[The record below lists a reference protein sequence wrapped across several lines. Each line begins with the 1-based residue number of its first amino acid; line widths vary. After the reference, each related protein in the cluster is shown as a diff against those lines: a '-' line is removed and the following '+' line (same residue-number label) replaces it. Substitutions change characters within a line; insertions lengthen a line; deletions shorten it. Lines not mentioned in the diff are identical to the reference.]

1 MLSMDV
7 DLFKWCDNKEWSK
20 VREYL
25 SSDAETKEDKKF
37 NVRHYTDF
45 MYRHYGT
52 CLHLACRS
60 DDAPAPDDIIQALID
75 IGGKEFVMKVDVY
88 DKTALHWVCYRN
100 WSGASYNP
108 SYNIIKMLIEVGG
121 NDLVMAQ
128 SDYDG
133 QTALTIATSHG
144 ASNIIKE
151 LLTPVQSSTVN

>member
-52 CLHLACRS
+52 CLHLACR
-60 DDAPAPDDIIQALID
+60 DDAPAPDDIIQGTD
-75 IGGKEFVMKVDVY
+75 
-88 DKTALHWVCYRN
+88 
-100 WSGASYNP
+100 
-108 SYNIIKMLIEVGG
+108 
-121 NDLVMAQ
+121 
-128 SDYDG
+128 
-133 QTALTIATSHG
+133 
-144 ASNIIKE
+144 
-151 LLTPVQSSTVN
+151 

>member
-7 DLFKWCDNKEWSK
+7 DLFKLCSNKEWSE
-20 VREYL
+20 VRKYL
-25 SSDAETKEDKKF
+25 SSDDEAEEDKKF
-37 NVRHYTDF
+37 NVMHYTDF

-52 CLHLACRS
+52 CLHIACR
-60 DDAPAPDDIIQALID
+60 DDAPAPDDIIKALID
-75 IGGKEFVMKVDVY
+75 IGGKELVMKVDVY
-88 DKTALHWVCYRN
+88 DKTALHWACYR
-100 WSGASYNP
+100 SGASYNP

-133 QTALTIATSHG
+133 ETALTIATRWG

-151 LLTPVQSSTVN
+151 LLTVQSTTVNFT